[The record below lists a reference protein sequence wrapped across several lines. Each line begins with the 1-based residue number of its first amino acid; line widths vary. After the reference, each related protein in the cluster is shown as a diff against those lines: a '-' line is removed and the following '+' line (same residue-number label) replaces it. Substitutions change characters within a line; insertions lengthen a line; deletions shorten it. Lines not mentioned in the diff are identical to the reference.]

1 MTKPVEMGLGKLVKG
16 DLYVHVTALAALHP
30 HIREQVHLA
39 ATRAKLATETEFNVI
54 KINGQRTKIS
64 LLYYH
69 EFFESPFP
77 ALQRSCV
84 VDVDSDHIKLL
95 RYDLSKNPP
104 ILHRKELLL
113 PPDHLQ
119 VSTFA
124 ALTQQLESLG
134 LFQDSRRIGLFREWQ
149 ERLQS
154 AGYEVQDHQ
163 LIPLNGKSQRERTL
177 IETPARHRTAL
188 QRYALSTPM
197 QALQRHEY
205 LDGTRTIFDYGCGKG
220 DDIRILR
227 HNGFDA
233 KGWDPHFAPDVPKE
247 PADVVNLGFVI
258 NVIEDANARAQAL
271 RAAYALARQVL
282 SVAAMLARS
291 EQLDAEQYGDGV
303 RTRRNT
309 FQKYYTQR
317 ELRDYIQSVLG
328 KEPVAVGPGIFFVFK
343 AEDEEQRF
351 FAHRVRNRGG
361 LDQLIRRLPR
371 PTTEEREQALYDT
384 HSVLL
389 EQLWETWLEL
399 GRKPEL
405 NEVAQRTE
413 IENTFGSLAKALRFL
428 ERFHGTEAVTAA
440 FRSRKE
446 DLLVY
451 FALQQFEQRQ
461 RYTAF
466 SEELRQDI
474 KTFFGNYP
482 NAQEEARQL
491 LFSAGN
497 RDLVRQLCRE
507 AASNGL
513 GWLEKDRALYLHT
526 SLVERLPAVL
536 RVYVG
541 CASYVFGDVT
551 SADLIK
557 IHIDSAKITL
567 LSCDDF
573 TGNPLP
579 RLLERIKIR
588 LRDQDVERFTYKGT
602 YEPPY
607 IHWKSRFITDD
618 FPNYAEQVAFEK
630 SLDALHLFN
639 FDDGISLPAQVFDDR
654 LRAARVEI
662 DGFTVKSSHTLP
674 RLDDPCGQHFCYRD
688 FIECGETQAK
698 TNLLNIPQQVETYN
712 ALTRLATHILEPV
725 IDYFGEIVLTYGFCS
740 RELAKHVPGRI
751 APALDQHASHEL
763 NTRGQPICKR
773 LGAAVDFIVTDESML
788 EVAQWIVQ
796 HTPFDRLY
804 FYGDDKPVHVS
815 CGPDDKRE
823 VVIMKA
829 SKSDRSVPRVIKV
842 ETFLALSRD
851 TAKMISLRPFPYD
864 KDMVTP

>member
-1 MTKPVEMGLGKLVKG
+1 MARIVDTGLGKNVRG
-16 DLYVHVTALAALHP
+16 DVYVHVSALAALRP
-30 HIREQVHLA
+30 HVREQVHRA
-39 ATRAKLATETEFNVI
+39 TTRAKLAAETEFNVI

-64 LLYYH
+64 LLYYP
-69 EFFESPFP
+69 EFFENPFP

-84 VDVDSDHIKLL
+84 VDIESGDIKHLC
-95 RYDLSKNPP
+95 YDLSNNPP

-113 PPDHLQ
+113 PPDHPQ
-119 VSTFA
+119 APTFA

-134 LFQDSRRIGLFREWQ
+134 LFQDSRRIGFARQWQ

-154 AGYEVQDHQ
+154 AGYEVRDHQ
-163 LIPLNGKSQRERTL
+163 LFPLNGTSQL
-177 IETPARHRTAL
+177 ETPSTETLARHRTAL
-188 QRYALSTPM
+188 QRYTLSTPM
-197 QALQRHEY
+197 QALQHHGY
-205 LDGTRTIFDYGCGKG
+205 LDRTRTIFDYGCGKG
-220 DDIRILR
+220 DDVRILL
-227 HNGFDA
+227 HNGLDA
-233 KGWDPHFAPDVPKE
+233 KGWDPHFASDIPKQ
-247 PADVVNLGFVI
+247 PADVVNLGFVL
-258 NVIEDANARAQAL
+258 NVIEDADERAQAL
-271 RAAYALARQVL
+271 RAAYALTRHVL
-282 SVAAMLARS
+282 SVAVMISRS
-291 EQLDAEQYGDGV
+291 NAGEAELYGDGV

-317 ELRDYIQSVLG
+317 ELKAYLLSVLG
-328 KEPVAVGPGIFFVFK
+328 KEPVAVGPGVFFVFK
-343 AEDEEQRF
+343 DEEEEQHF
-351 FAHRVRNRGG
+351 FTHRVRNRGG
-361 LDQLIRRLPR
+361 LDQLIRHLPK
-371 PTTEEREQALYDT
+371 PTTEEREQALYDA
-384 HSVLL
+384 HRLL
-389 EQLWETWLEL
+389 LDQLWETWLEL

-405 NEVAQRTE
+405 NEIGQRTD
-413 IENTFGSLAKALRFL
+413 IERAFGSLTKALRFL
-428 ERFHGTEAVTAA
+428 ERFHGTEAVAAA
-440 FRSRKE
+440 FHSRKE

-451 FALQQFEQRQ
+451 FALQQFEQRK

-466 SEELRQDI
+466 SQELRRDI
-474 KTFFGNYP
+474 KMFFGNYL

-507 AASNGL
+507 AASNRL

-557 IHIDSAKITL
+557 IHIDSVKITL

-573 TGNPLP
+573 EGKPLP
-579 RLLERIKIR
+579 RLLESIKIR
-588 LRDQDVERFTYKGT
+588 FRDQDVDRFTYKSPH
-602 YEPPY
+602 EPPY
-607 IHWKSRFITDD
+607 ISRKSRFITAD
-618 FPNYAEQVAFEK
+618 FPHYEEQVGFEK
-630 SLDALHLFN
+630 ALDALNLFN
-639 FDDGISLPAQVFDDR
+639 QEDSVNLPAQLFADR
-654 LRAARVEI
+654 MQTARAEVE
-662 DGFTVKSSHTLP
+662 GFSVKSSYTLP
-674 RLDDPCGQHFCYRD
+674 RLDDPCGQHFRYRD
-688 FIECGETQAK
+688 LIVCGETQAK
-698 TNLLNIPQQVETYN
+698 IGLPNIPQRVETYN
-712 ALTRLATHILEPV
+712 ALTRLATKILDPV

-804 FYGDDKPVHVS
+804 FYGDGKPVHVS
-815 CGPDDKRE
+815 CGPDDKHE

-851 TAKMISLRPFPYD
+851 TAQTISL
-864 KDMVTP
+864 